1 VGGLAVYLLHVTTLA
16 TGAVKTVTCASA
28 FLRALWIIS
37 LAGQPVTL
45 RCEDRMS
52 A

>member
-1 VGGLAVYLLHVTTLA
+1 MTTFLLHLTHPSGTVQTVPCA
-16 TGAVKTVTCASA
+16 TR

-37 LAGQPVTL
+37 LAGQPVVV
-45 RCEDRMS
+45 RIEDRVS